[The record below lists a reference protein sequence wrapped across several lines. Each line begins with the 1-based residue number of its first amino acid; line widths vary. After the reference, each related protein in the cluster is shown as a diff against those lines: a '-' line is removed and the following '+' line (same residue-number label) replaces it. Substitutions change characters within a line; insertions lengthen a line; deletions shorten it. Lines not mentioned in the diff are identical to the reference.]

1 MPTYKIAIPEA
12 YTEKWEEMRPTGC
25 GAFCSS
31 CQKEVIDF
39 TNKPYA
45 EIAKIIHQSN
55 GHLCGRLTPAQM
67 QVEYEYQPLIINNNW
82 FRKGLV
88 GAGLTLLVAATQV
101 SGQAVLTNTKTEKV
115 ELANTGIDLYK
126 SNHVNEKPEKIIIT
140 GTIKNAEN
148 EPAIGALITLKG
160 NKSIGA
166 AADFDGRFMLEIPG
180 IAVGKNAELTVQLLG
195 YYSIDVSINPNMALQ
210 NIDIK
215 LEPESKSLGYLGM
228 MYFETKAD
236 RAKAQADRFYFGVR

>member
-1 MPTYKIAIPEA
+1 MATYKLQIPTPCHEKWNEMTP
-12 YTEKWEEMRPTGC
+12 TEK
-25 GAFCSS
+25 GAFCQS
-31 CQKEVIDF
+31 CKKEVIDF

-101 SGQAVLTNTKTEKV
+101 SGQTVLPKTKTEKV
-115 ELANTGIDLYK
+115 ELASTGIDLYK

-148 EPAIGALITLKG
+148 EPAIGAVVSLKD

-166 AADFDGRFMLEIPG
+166 AVDFDGRFMLEIPG
-180 IAVGKNAELTVQLLG
+180 VAVGKNAKLTVQLFG

-215 LEPESKSLGYLGM
+215 LELESKSLGYLGM
-228 MYFETKAD
+228 IYFETKAD
-236 RAKAQADRFYFGVR
+236 RAKAQADRFYFGVK

>member
-12 YTEKWEEMRPTGC
+12 CTEKWEEMRPTGC

-39 TNKPYA
+39 TNKPYT

-101 SGQAVLTNTKTEKV
+101 SGQTVLPKTKTEKV

-215 LEPESKSLGYLGM
+215 LELESKSLGYLGM
-228 MYFETKAD
+228 IYFETKAD